1 MCNFAGRDIVAVAEN
16 PDDARA
22 TIAYALN
29 LAQLGRVEEARKS
42 VLTALDLSPSG
53 REGFAVNG
61 PRCLNRNPRGVERDN
76 EVPRRRGET
85 VKEIKWRV
93 RPDGDADVAA
103 KGVKPAGSGAVGVTK

>member
-1 MCNFAGRDIVAVAEN
+1 MRSLTGDLITTLNFRPSAGR
-16 PDDARA
+16 
-22 TIAYALN
+22 
-29 LAQLGRVEEARKS
+29 GRVA
-42 VLTALDLSPSG
+42 G
-53 REGFAVNG
+53 G
-61 PRCLNRNPRGVERDN
+61 LNRNPRGVERDN